1 MAKEAAP
8 QMFMIPAKEQF
19 EAGQF
24 SAAIMTLQEG
34 LKQYPNFVSARVLLG
49 EIYWTS
55 GEAALARTELEQV
68 IKAVPDNFAAHRKLT
83 MIYRE
88 AGDLEQAIR
97 SCRTVLEA
105 NPRDLEMLA
114 LLQQLQ
120 TASGAAEVKSK
131 SGTVAMTA
139 GPPHGAAPSMTGAVS
154 RPVDSGSEPSGLLL
168 QRAGTSASEARKT
181 VAQEEPVEARSK
193 SDSET
198 IDTETLAEL
207 YIIQGHHAKG
217 LSVYRRL
224 AAKDPGN
231 PRYRDRI
238 ESLERRLSPEED
250 DVPMPVSSPK
260 RLSEE
265 IPIQSTRMNRVRRL
279 EGWLQAIR
287 NRRRL

>member
-8 QMFMIPAKEQF
+8 RMFMIPAKEQF
-19 EAGQF
+19 DAGQF

-34 LKQYPNFVSARVLLG
+34 LKHYPNFVSARVLLG

-55 GEAALARTELEQV
+55 GEVALARTELEQV

-83 MIYRE
+83 MIYRA
-88 AGDLEQAIR
+88 AGELEQAIR

-120 TASGAAEVKSK
+120 TASGAPEVKSK
-131 SGTVAMTA
+131 SRTTAMTA
-139 GPPHGAAPSMTGAVS
+139 GSAHGAAPSLTGAVS
-154 RPVDSGSEPSGLLL
+154 RPGDVRSEPSGLSL
-168 QRAGTSASEARKT
+168 QRAGTTASEARET
-181 VAQEEPVEARSK
+181 AAAPEPVDARSET
-193 SDSET
+193 DPDT

-238 ESLERRLSPEED
+238 ELLERRLSPEED
-250 DVPMPVSSPK
+250 DVPMPMSSPK

-265 IPIQSTRMNRVRRL
+265 IPIQNTRKNQVRRL